1 MIHRDVLQ
9 DILNIAVNAPSGDNA
24 QPWKFKIDDATIS
37 VFNVPDKDGTL
48 YNYKQRGSLVSH
60 GAVIENIVIIAK
72 QLGLAAKV
80 EILPGERD
88 CTAKIEF
95 AEGGIERQELF
106 DAIPLRAT
114 NRKPYTGEALTVQQK
129 EKLLASA
136 KDADGE
142 LRLVES
148 SQLINELSS
157 ALSLNEQLLME
168 NRELHDFLFAM
179 IRWTKEE
186 EQRAPGLYVKTME
199 FPTPVQLLLRFVV
212 VHWGATQ
219 FLNKIGLSKA
229 IPKQSSA
236 LYATSSAFGAIC
248 IKSNSDA
255 SFIQGGRVLQRVWLT
270 ATKLG
275 LSLQPVTALPY
286 LMQRIEEKD
295 TRSLSKEHIAQIEDS
310 YAHIRLAFNLS
321 GEEKIALLFRLG
333 CGDAPTAVSMKHPPL
348 MI

>member
-1 MIHRDVLQ
+1 MIRRDVLQ
-9 DILNIAVNAPSGDNA
+9 DILNLAVNAPSGDNA
-24 QPWKFKIDDATIS
+24 QPWKFKIDGTTVS
-37 VFNVPDKDGTL
+37 VFNIPDKDGTL

-72 QLGLAAKV
+72 QRGLTTKV
-80 EILPGERD
+80 QILPDEKD

-95 AEGGIERQELF
+95 SEGTIAHQELF
-106 DAIPLRAT
+106 NAIPLRAT
-114 NRKPYTGEALTVQQK
+114 NRKPYTGEALTAQQK
-129 EKLLASA
+129 EKLFASA
-136 KDADGE
+136 KDANGE

-148 SQLINELSS
+148 SQLIKELSL

-186 EQRAPGLYVKTME
+186 EQRTSGLYVKTME

-219 FLNKIGLSKA
+219 FLNKIGLSKV

-248 IKSNSDA
+248 IRNSSET
-255 SFIQGGRVLQRVWLT
+255 SFIEGGRALQRVWLT
-270 ATKLG
+270 ATSLG
-275 LSLQPVTALPY
+275 LSIQPVTALPY
-286 LMQRIEEKD
+286 LMQRIEDKD
-295 TRSLSKEHIAQIEDS
+295 IRSLSKEHVAQIEDS
-310 YAHIRLAFNLS
+310 YAHIRLAFNLND
-321 GEEKIALLFRLG
+321 EERIALLFRLG
-333 CGDAPTAVSMKHPPL
+333 RGDAPTAVSMKHPPL